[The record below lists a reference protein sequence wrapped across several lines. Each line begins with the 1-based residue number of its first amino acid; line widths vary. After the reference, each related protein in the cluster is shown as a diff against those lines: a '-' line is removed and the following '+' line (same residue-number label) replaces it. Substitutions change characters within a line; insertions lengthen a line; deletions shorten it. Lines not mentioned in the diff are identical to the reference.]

1 MTRKPGTP
9 ISQQSFDSEE
19 REFWARP
26 ARVEGA
32 QLKRIARGMR
42 RFLPQ
47 NQRLRKAGIT
57 RVRATESG
65 AEVAGVLFTSCTV
78 EGKKFVV
85 DFTARTGPDG
95 RVVSATING
104 KPACSGAPCD

>member
-1 MTRKPGTP
+1 MTRKSGTR
-9 ISQQSFDSEE
+9 IGEQSFDREE
-19 REFWARP
+19 PEFWAGP

-47 NQRLRKAGIT
+47 NQRLRRAGIT
-57 RVRATESG
+57 QVRATGSG
-65 AEVAGVLFTSCTV
+65 AEVVGVLFTSCTV

-104 KPACSGAPCD
+104 KPACPGAYCN